1 MLRAISF
8 WFHRCVCGLDIE
20 INHKRGKVVKLAT
33 ADFQSSLFHKYLI
46 RRNLFLVMSIVAC
59 SCTSRVML

>member
-1 MLRAISF
+1 MSRAISF
-8 WFHRCVCGLDIE
+8 WFHRGVCGLDIE
-20 INHKRGKVVKLAT
+20 INNKHSNVVKLAT

-46 RRNLFLVMSIVAC
+46 RRNVFLVMSIVAC